1 MNPARGLGATAAL
14 GAVVLLG
21 GCAVGPDYHRP
32 DTVIPAA
39 FKEAPRAP
47 AGWKVAA
54 PKDDADR
61 GKWWSVYHDPLL
73 DRLEAAVDIGNQ
85 NLKAYEAAYRRARAV
100 VDEARSGLFPA
111 LFLVPSG
118 SRSRASNVTK
128 TTYSLEASANWDLDV
143 WGKVRR
149 QVESDSAAAQAS
161 AADLASIRLSAHA
174 ELAKDYFELR
184 YQDSLRRLLSDTVSA
199 YQRSLEIA
207 TNQYNAGTAAR
218 SDVVTAETQLQT
230 AQAQLVA
237 VGVSRAQFEHA
248 IALLTGQPPAGF
260 AIPAAALRPTVP
272 LVPAALPSTLL
283 ERRPDVAQ
291 AERTMQQQNALIG
304 VAVAAYY
311 PDVSLSAAFG
321 YAGTPLRSL
330 ITTTNQVWTLA
341 ANGSQLLVDGGGRSA
356 AIRAARATY
365 DQSVANYRQTVLSAF
380 RDVEDALSTLRTL
393 AQQAKALAAA
403 VASSRKAVEIALHE
417 YQAGGQAFTAVVT
430 AQATALLNEESALQV
445 QEARFV
451 ATVALMK
458 ALGGGWN
465 VGDIEGAVTPVAAG
479 GCQDVGLDP
488 GTPQP
493 MSPRCDHG
501 GGR

>member
-1 MNPARGLGATAAL
+1 M
-14 GAVVLLG
+14 V
-21 GCAVGPDYHRP
+21 
-32 DTVIPAA
+32 PAA

-47 AGWKVAA
+47 AGWKVAT

-73 DRLEAAVDIGNQ
+73 DRLEAAVDIDNQ
-85 NLKAYEAAYRRARAV
+85 NLKAYEAAYRRAQAV

-111 LFLVPSG
+111 LFLTPAA

-128 TTYSLEASANWDLDV
+128 TTYSLEASASWDLDV

-174 ELAKDYFELR
+174 ELATDYFELR
-184 YQDSLRRLLSDTVSA
+184 YQDSLRRLLSNTVSA

-237 VGVSRAQFEHA
+237 VGISRAQFEHA
-248 IALLTGQPPAGF
+248 IALLTGQPPAGV
-260 AIPAAALRPTVP
+260 AIPAAALRSTVP
-272 LVPAALPSTLL
+272 VVPVTLPSALL

-291 AERTMQQQNALIG
+291 AERTMEQENALIG
-304 VAVAAYY
+304 VAIAAYY

-321 YAGTPLRSL
+321 YASAPLRSL
-330 ITTTNQVWTLA
+330 ITASNQLWTLA
-341 ANGSQLLVDGGGRSA
+341 ANGSQLLVDGGGRPA
-356 AIRAARATY
+356 TVRAARAAH

-380 RDVEDALSTLRTL
+380 RDVEDALSSQRIL
-393 AQQAKALAAA
+393 ARQAKALAAA

-417 YQAGGQAFTAVVT
+417 YQAGSQAYTAVVT
-430 AQATALLNEESALQV
+430 AQATALSNEESALQA
-445 QEARFV
+445 QEAQFA
-451 ATVALMK
+451 ATVALIK

-465 VGDIEGAVTPVAAG
+465 IADIQSAPAPAFAS
-479 GCQDVGLDP
+479 GCQVADP
-488 GTPQP
+488 DPDTRSA
-493 MSPRCDHG
+493 MSPSCG
-501 GGR
+501 KS

>member
-1 MNPARGLGATAAL
+1 MNSARGFGATAAL
-14 GAVVLLG
+14 GAVVLLA

-32 DTVIPAA
+32 NTAVPAA

-47 AGWKVAA
+47 AGWKVAT

-73 DRLEAAVDIGNQ
+73 DRLEAAVDIDNQ

-111 LFLVPSG
+111 LFLTPAA

-128 TTYSLEASANWDLDV
+128 TTYSLEASASWDLDV

-161 AADLASIRLSAHA
+161 AADLASVRLSAHA
-174 ELAKDYFELR
+174 ELATDYFELR

-237 VGVSRAQFEHA
+237 VGISRAQFEHA
-248 IALLTGQPPAGF
+248 IALLTGQPPAGV
-260 AIPAAALRPTVP
+260 AIPAAALRSTVP
-272 LVPAALPSTLL
+272 VVPVTLPSTLL

-291 AERTMQQQNALIG
+291 AERTMEQENALIG

-311 PDVSLSAAFG
+311 PDISLSAAFG
-321 YAGTPLRSL
+321 YAGAPLHSL
-330 ITTTNQVWTLA
+330 ITASNQVWTLA
-341 ANGSQLLVDGGGRSA
+341 ANGSQLLIDGGARSA
-356 AIRAARATY
+356 MVKAARAAY
-365 DQSVANYRQTVLSAF
+365 EQSVANYRQTVLGAF
-380 RDVEDALSTLRTL
+380 RDVEDALSTLRIL
-393 AQQAKALAAA
+393 SKQAKVLAAA

-417 YQAGGQAFTAVVT
+417 YQAGSQAYTAVLT
-430 AQATALLNEESALQV
+430 AQATALSNEENALQV
-445 QEARFV
+445 HEARFV
-451 ATVALMK
+451 ATVALIK

-465 VGDIEGAVTPVAAG
+465 VADIQSAAAPAFAS
-479 GCQDVGLDP
+479 GCQVADP
-488 GTPQP
+488 DPDTLPAMAPSCGK
-493 MSPRCDHG
+493 S
-501 GGR
+501 